1 MAAASPPGHPG
12 RQGLMSLVAGGGSV
26 PLSDRAGGPDLAR
39 GLALLGIALANT
51 VGWLHGSTWTVLL
64 KQQDATVLD
73 RVVDVL
79 LALTIDNRGFPLFAM
94 LFGYGIGIL
103 HRRSR
108 ERGESAGRF
117 ILRMLRRH
125 VVLLAIGLAHAILL
139 FSGDIIVAYAMV
151 GMLCAV
157 LVTRHRAVMPVVAIA
172 ALPALGVWGW
182 ADGTI
187 GLFGGDGY
195 ASAAA
200 PDYVTA
206 LRLRT
211 EQAGA
216 DVATV
221 LIDDIG
227 LLSPMAIGVIAA
239 RLRMLE
245 EVVANRDLLV
255 PIARWGLGIGLLGAV
270 PLAAVLA
277 LDPAHRVL
285 DAVLLLG
292 SIGVVH
298 QYTGLIGAL
307 GFAAALALLAER
319 VRRQTQSADGTV
331 APHDA
336 AGHASGGAALRR
348 DAADG
353 GSAPRVVVAAVRGI
367 EALGAVSLSA
377 YVGQSL
383 VAHALFPPY
392 TLDLGARLGS
402 AGAAALMVATWLVM
416 ILLAQ
421 ALRRR
426 GRRGPLE
433 VVLRRLAGSSTSR
446 SPRTDR
452 SPRTLRSLGS
462 PRSSPSARSSRFSPS
477 ARSSRPGARP

>member
-1 MAAASPPGHPG
+1 
-12 RQGLMSLVAGGGSV
+12 MSLVAGGGSV

-292 SIGVVH
+292 TIGVVH

-336 AGHASGGAALRR
+336 SGHAACGAALRR

-392 TLDLGARLGS
+392 TLDLGALLGS

-452 SPRTLRSLGS
+452 SPRTLRSLG
-462 PRSSPSARSSRFSPS
+462 PLRSSPSARSSRPSPS

>member
-1 MAAASPPGHPG
+1 
-12 RQGLMSLVAGGGSV
+12 MSLVAGGGSV

-336 AGHASGGAALRR
+336 SGHAAGHASGGAALRR

-462 PRSSPSARSSRFSPS
+462 PRSSPSARSSR
-477 ARSSRPGARP
+477 PGARP